1 MVTLTSKIMYTQR
14 KISLLCD
21 LINHYERVYESRYNE
36 PNYSID
42 YWKSIEKLD
51 ELQKELVYYK
61 NSLYITH
68 FRFSPFYFMIFFKFL
83 NYFWNI
89 FY

>member
-1 MVTLTSKIMYTQR
+1 MTGLNSKIMYTQR

-21 LINHYERVYESRYNE
+21 LIDHYEQVYESRYSE

-51 ELQKELVYYK
+51 ALQKELVYYK
-61 NSLYITH
+61 NIKIYYPKSIYNSLS
-68 FRFSPFYFMIFFKFL
+68 F
-83 NYFWNI
+83 
-89 FY
+89 